1 MDILETI
8 DEIGEEE
15 HDDDVVH
22 GEIVDEELDEVRPDD
37 QFSKVKAQEITESIK
52 SASVALHS
60 LMTEAYRYKAHKALG
75 YSTWEEYVKTEFDIS
90 RSRSYQLIHY
100 AETLEMIQE
109 AVPEGTEIRLTEAQ
123 ARDLK
128 AELPRIT
135 EVIEQETHEMSP
147 DEAEDFVNELLADER
162 EQVKLEKEAAEQKK
176 EEEERLKREAY
187 NQALEDTADQM
198 LEADPVNSF
207 SDEADTGFMEAEVEG
222 TADAISGKDA
232 VAIFK
237 FFEMLDNVDVLP
249 EPEDMISKIS
259 QEREQEVEEK
269 IIEITSWFNRFH
281 TLWEN
286 RK

>member
-1 MDILETI
+1 MDILDTI
-8 DEIGEEE
+8 EEVGDEE
-15 HDDDVVH
+15 HNDDVVH
-22 GEIVDEELDEVRPDD
+22 GEIVEELDEVRPDD

-75 YSTWEEYVKTEFDIS
+75 YDTWEEYVKTEFDIS

-100 AETLEMIQE
+100 TETLEMIQE

-237 FFEMLDNVDVLP
+237 FFEMLESVEVLP
-249 EPEDMISKIS
+249 EPEDMVSKIS